1 MARIPWEFVDPRPT
15 NDPAW
20 GGTSATR
27 SDEAE
32 LGFGDDAGY
41 DPDDTRFGED
51 AFDRLEGFEQYP
63 DDQHPAE
70 RRRGHFWQS
79 RPNRA
84 QDVMTVD
91 PRVVGPATPVEEVAR
106 IMRDEDVGVVPV
118 VDEGRLVGLVT
129 DRDLVLRVVAHGLDQ
144 HRARACDVMT
154 SDDLAVAFE
163 DSSLADVLDR
173 MERHRVRRIPIVAE
187 DDTLLGIV
195 SMGDLAREA
204 DIDFELQDALLEI
217 SSDRSFWSRLR

>member
-20 GGTSATR
+20 GGTSSTQ

-32 LGFGDDAGY
+32 LGFGDDPGY
-41 DPDDTRFGED
+41 DPDVTRFGED
-51 AFDRLEGFEQYP
+51 AFDRLEGFNERP
-63 DDQHPAE
+63 DELHPCA
-70 RRRGHFWQS
+70 RRRGHLWQS
-79 RPNRA
+79 RA
-84 QDVMTVD
+84 ASVEDVMTVD
-91 PRVVGPATPVEEVAR
+91 PRVVGPDTPVEDVAR

-118 VDEGRLVGLVT
+118 VDEGHLVGLVT

-144 HRARACDVMT
+144 HRARARDVMT
-154 SDDLAVAFE
+154 SDDLAVAYE
-163 DSSLADVLDR
+163 DDPLSVVLDQ

-195 SMGDLAREA
+195 AMADLARQA
-204 DIDFELQDALLEI
+204 DVDFELQDALLEI